1 MAISHSDAAH
11 RRKVGQL
18 GERVDGGTSSTDSF
32 VVTPIGGVQ
41 FMTGSGVPGTEGN
54 AMPKGSVYIDVNAG
68 KMYVKTSA
76 AAASGNAS
84 WVDQAA

>member
-1 MAISHSDAAH
+1 MAISQSDAAH
-11 RRKVGQL
+11 RRRMASL
-18 GERVDGGTSSTDSF
+18 GDRVDGGTSSTDSF

-54 AMPKGSVYIDVNAG
+54 AMPKGSIYVDVAAG
-68 KMYVKTSA
+68 KMYVKTSVA
-76 AAASGNAS
+76 ASSGNAS